1 MGRVGSGHTKRTHG
15 QRWSRVRAARLRVVS
30 GRQFPLR
37 STTSSCSRDYGHT
50 RRAGRRRLPRR
61 PTPAAR
67 RPRRR
72 RCRPTRAT
80 RAAARR
86 NLATV
91 LRFTLRPD
99 AFRHRRHSLGNLL
112 YFLEKNGRKLDA
124 QFRRYASAQTH
135 THGVVVSFTGPLL
148 GGIEV
153 PPHQNQDQRKQQHC
167 SYVCVSAS
175 ISPDLRAQYSRPLL
189 GGLRLR
195 NDPFCRVD
203 RKTLLSSVPGGL
215 GFDVQPTRDHVWVVV
230 VFVCLT
236 KRSR

>member
-67 RPRRR
+67 RLRRR
-72 RCRPTRAT
+72 RCRPTRAM

-99 AFRHRRHSLGNLL
+99 AFRHRRHLLGNLL
-112 YFLEKNGRKLDA
+112 YFLEKMGENRTRSSGDTLA
-124 QFRRYASAQTH
+124 RRH

-153 PPHQNQDQRKQQHC
+153 PPHQNQDQRKQQHYSC
-167 SYVCVSAS
+167 VCVREHVSRSARPILPTTSGWSAS
-175 ISPDLRAQYSRPLL
+175 P
-189 GGLRLR
+189 
-195 NDPFCRVD
+195 
-203 RKTLLSSVPGGL
+203 K
-215 GFDVQPTRDHVWVVV
+215 
-230 VFVCLT
+230 
-236 KRSR
+236 

>member
-30 GRQFPLR
+30 SRQFPLR

-135 THGVVVSFTGPLL
+135 TRCRCFFRWTTSGWYRGASTSKPRPEKTTTLFVCVCPRACLQICASNTPDHFWV
-148 GGIEV
+148 
-153 PPHQNQDQRKQQHC
+153 
-167 SYVCVSAS
+167 VCVSEMTHFVEW
-175 ISPDLRAQYSRPLL
+175 IVKPYSVQ
-189 GGLRLR
+189 
-195 NDPFCRVD
+195 FRVVLVL
-203 RKTLLSSVPGGL
+203 TWS
-215 GFDVQPTRDHVWVVV
+215 QPETTFGW
-230 VFVCLT
+230 
-236 KRSR
+236 S